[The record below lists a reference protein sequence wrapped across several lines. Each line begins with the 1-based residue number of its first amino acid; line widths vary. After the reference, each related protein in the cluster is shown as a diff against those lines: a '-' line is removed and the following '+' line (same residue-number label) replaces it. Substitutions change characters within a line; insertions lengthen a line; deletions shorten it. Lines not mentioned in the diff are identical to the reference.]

1 MLPAFQ
7 ALAVN
12 RLRCFIKSNF
22 WIFLFMGK
30 PASTASGPLSGTISV
45 PGDKSISHR
54 ALMLGAA
61 AVGKT
66 RIHGLLE
73 GEDVL
78 ATATALGAMGVRVE
92 KDANAIWT
100 VDGVGLGGLSQPEQD
115 LDMGNSGTAAR
126 LLMGLIG
133 GHEITATFVGDKSL
147 SSRPMKRVTEPLS
160 QMGIS
165 FENEKNDYC
174 LPLTV
179 HGTGQPIPISYTL
192 PVASAQVKSAV
203 MLAGLSSPGV
213 TTVIEP
219 HPTRDHTE
227 KMLIALGAN
236 ITINDIKNGSREI
249 LLSGQPELSSM
260 EITVPGDISSAA
272 FPMAAALIVPGSKIT
287 LKNVGLNPL
296 RTGLIHSLLEM
307 GGDIKISNQHLEA
320 GEEVGDLVVS
330 AGTLKGIIVP
340 ASRAPSMIDEYPILA
355 MAAALADGTTRMEG
369 VGELRVKE
377 SDRLAAVEAG
387 LKSCGVAVRSGPD
400 WMEIDGSGGNKVSGG
415 ATVKT
420 HLDHRIAMSFLV
432 LGLMAGKPIG
442 VDDGAPIDTSFPGFV
457 GLMNKLGANIG

>member
-1 MLPAFQ
+1 
-7 ALAVN
+7 
-12 RLRCFIKSNF
+12 
-22 WIFLFMGK
+22 MGK
-30 PASTASGPLSGTISV
+30 PVSTASGPLSGEISV

-54 ALMLGAA
+54 ALMLGAV
-61 AVGKT
+61 AVGET

-78 ATATALGAMGVRVE
+78 ATAAALGAMGVRVE

-126 LLMGLIG
+126 LLMGLVG

-147 SSRPMKRVTEPLS
+147 SSRPMKRVAEPLT

-174 LPLTV
+174 LPLTMR
-179 HGTGQPIPISYTL
+179 GTGQPIPTRYTL

-203 MLAGLSSPGV
+203 MLAGLSSPGI

-227 KMLIALGAN
+227 KMLTALGAD
-236 ITINDIKNGSREI
+236 IKINDMAGGGREI
-249 LLSGQPELSSM
+249 LLNGQPELSAV

-272 FPMAAALIVPGSKIT
+272 FPIVAALIVPGSKIT

-296 RTGLIHSLLEM
+296 RTGIVDSLLEM
-307 GGDIKISNQHLEA
+307 GGDIKITNQHLEA
-320 GEEVGDLVVS
+320 GEDVGDLVVRAS
-330 AGTLKGIIVP
+330 TLKGIIIP

-355 MAAALADGTTRMEG
+355 MAAALASGTTRMEG

-377 SDRLAAVEAG
+377 SDRLAAVESG
-387 LKSCGVAVRSGPD
+387 LKLCGAVVRSGPD

-420 HLDHRIAMSFLV
+420 HLDHRIAMAFLV
-432 LGLMAGKPIG
+432 LGLVAKEPIG
-442 VDDGAPIDTSFPGFV
+442 VDDGAPMDTSFPGFT
-457 GLMNKLGANIG
+457 GLMNALGSNMSRD